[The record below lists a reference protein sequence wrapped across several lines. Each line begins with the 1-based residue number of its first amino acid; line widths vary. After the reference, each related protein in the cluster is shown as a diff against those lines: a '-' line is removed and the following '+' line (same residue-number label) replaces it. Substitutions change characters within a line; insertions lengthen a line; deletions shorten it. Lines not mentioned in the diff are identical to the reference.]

1 MWKYTVEVRGMMCAM
16 CESHVNDAVRRAL
29 RVKSVRSSRAKN
41 ETVVLAEQALDE
53 AALRDAIAATGYEV
67 GGVTRQQAQKGLFGW
82 VCGRAMALP
91 YKPGRTSRSTGKP
104 GSRVITNLCRG
115 RCLHCARRRVS
126 EANRAAR
133 PGS

>member
-67 GGVTRQQAQKGLFGW
+67 GGITRQQAQKGLFGW
-82 VCGRAMALP
+82 R
-91 YKPGRTSRSTGKP
+91 
-104 GSRVITNLCRG
+104 
-115 RCLHCARRRVS
+115 
-126 EANRAAR
+126 
-133 PGS
+133 

>member
-53 AALRDAIAATGYEV
+53 AALRE
-67 GGVTRQQAQKGLFGW
+67 R
-82 VCGRAMALP
+82 M
-91 YKPGRTSRSTGKP
+91 
-104 GSRVITNLCRG
+104 
-115 RCLHCARRRVS
+115 RRVKY
-126 EANRAAR
+126 ELDQAPLYDYVVVNDDLKETAAR
-133 PGS
+133 LHEIVLAENAK

>member
-67 GGVTRQQAQKGLFGW
+67 GGV
-82 VCGRAMALP
+82 
-91 YKPGRTSRSTGKP
+91 S
-104 GSRVITNLCRG
+104 
-115 RCLHCARRRVS
+115 
-126 EANRAAR
+126 RAAR
-133 PGS
+133 RHRRHRLRGGRRYPPAGAKGAVRLEVNGGACAAQGFAGGPWPSPTSRGEHRGQPGNRIPAL

>member
-1 MWKYTVEVRGMMCAM
+1 MMCAM

-67 GGVTRQQAQKGLFGW
+67 GGVTRQQAQKRLLGWRGRGGLRGA
-82 VCGRAMALP
+82 GAGGGAMALP
-91 YKPGRTSRSTGKP
+91 YRAGRTSRSTVNPQAVQQRKP
-104 GSRVITNLCRG
+104 VWGPILYRPGL
-115 RCLHCARRRVS
+115 RRRGVP
-126 EANRAAR
+126 RA
-133 PGS
+133 G

>member
-53 AALRDAIAATGYEV
+53 AALRDAIGYEV

-82 VCGRAMALP
+82 R
-91 YKPGRTSRSTGKP
+91 
-104 GSRVITNLCRG
+104 
-115 RCLHCARRRVS
+115 
-126 EANRAAR
+126 
-133 PGS
+133 

>member
-53 AALRDAIAATGYEV
+53 AKLRCATPSPPPATRWAASPASRRKRGCSA
-67 GGVTRQQAQKGLFGW
+67 GGE
-82 VCGRAMALP
+82 
-91 YKPGRTSRSTGKP
+91 
-104 GSRVITNLCRG
+104 RG
-115 RCLHCARRRVS
+115 RCRRFDILPPDTV
-126 EANRAAR
+126 
-133 PGS
+133 

>member
-1 MWKYTVEVRGMMCAM
+1 M
-16 CESHVNDAVRRAL
+16 RRAL

-82 VCGRAMALP
+82 R
-91 YKPGRTSRSTGKP
+91 
-104 GSRVITNLCRG
+104 
-115 RCLHCARRRVS
+115 
-126 EANRAAR
+126 
-133 PGS
+133 

>member
-67 GGVTRQQAQKGLFGW
+67 GGVTRQQAQKGCSAG
-82 VCGRAMALP
+82 GE
-91 YKPGRTSRSTGKP
+91 
-104 GSRVITNLCRG
+104 RG
-115 RCLHCARRRVS
+115 RCRRFDILPPDTV
-126 EANRAAR
+126 
-133 PGS
+133 

>member
-82 VCGRAMALP
+82 
-91 YKPGRTSRSTGKP
+91 
-104 GSRVITNLCRG
+104 RVNG
-115 RCLHCARRRVS
+115 GPARRRGLREGHGPPLQAGANI
-126 EANRAAR
+126 EANRETGFLR
-133 PGS
+133 YNKPL